1 MNHNNTTCTCNT
13 CNCNYNTCTCTSI
26 VKYFIHLL
34 GYVKYNEKQRQ
45 LFTTKGKIPTIWRYD
60 TFRNNNNTCTCTI
73 MYMYAHV
80 STTVIL
86 HLLYTQI
93 NYMSTCTCILP
104 SGRLSVMILFV
115 SLPKDYRIIKE
126 LMQ

>member
-1 MNHNNTTCTCNT
+1 MRTRTHTHTSTHTHIHTCIQCVHVHV
-13 CNCNYNTCTCTSI
+13 YS
-26 VKYFIHLL
+26 VY
-34 GYVKYNEKQRQ
+34 
-45 LFTTKGKIPTIWRYD
+45 
-60 TFRNNNNTCTCTI
+60 

-115 SLPKDYRIIKE
+115 SLPKDYRIIEK